1 MFKRGVGRR
10 HADRTLRGYAA
21 FGIGPVEI
29 GFRAQDQRA
38 GLPIEPGLAAAD
50 RAEYRCVRSRESY
63 AASAERALV
72 ARQADAEIAAYVE
85 TAPVGDGGKSAA
97 CKPRGVSVTIAID
110 GCDEPTHGTALPIFP
125 KKDQKYGTPKTSRF
139 PC

>member
-110 GCDEPTHGTALPIFP
+110 AATSQRTERPSQSSP
-125 KKDQKYGTPKTSRF
+125 KKIKSTERANG
-139 PC
+139 

>member
-85 TAPVGDGGKSAA
+85 TAPVGDGAIRRRRRIDRRSG
-97 CKPRGVSVTIAID
+97 RGRRQI
-110 GCDEPTHGTALPIFP
+110 
-125 KKDQKYGTPKTSRF
+125 SRLRAKGRERNNRD
-139 PC
+139 